1 MCGSDVENN
10 TVHKEDRQIL
20 EGLRSGREDAFR
32 QLFEMYY
39 QNLFIFAGKYLN
51 DPEAARDTVQ
61 DFFLNLYETRASLHI
76 HSSVKS
82 YLYSSVRNRCLNRL
96 KYERMRVRHRDEV
109 LQEEIIRD
117 PGPEEK
123 MKETELEAMIHT
135 IVTGLPEQCRRIYI
149 MSRVDGAKNMEIAS
163 ELNLSVRTVE
173 TQISKALKVLREKL
187 SRLDLQ

>member
-1 MCGSDVENN
+1 MENN
-10 TVHKEDRQIL
+10 TPNNVDSQIL

-32 QLFEMYY
+32 QLFEEYY
-39 QNLFIFAGKYLN
+39 RNLVIFAGKYLN

-61 DFFLNLYETRASLHI
+61 DFFLNLYETRESLNI
-76 HSSVKS
+76 RSSVKS

-96 KYERMRVRHRDEV
+96 KHERVMDRHRDEV
-109 LQEEIIRD
+109 LQEEVIRD

-123 MKETELEAMIHT
+123 MKETELEAMIHR
-135 IVTGLPEQCRRIYI
+135 IVAGLPEQCRRIYI
-149 MSRVDGAKNMEIAS
+149 MSRVDGTNNMEIAS